1 MLLIRLSL
9 CEITVQ
15 YYSQSSLPYILVE
28 ESYSQSR
35 SLVDLDQHQDF
46 LINNAKKLGF
56 IEAMLN

>member
-15 YYSQSSLPYILVE
+15 YYSQSSLRYILVE

-46 LINNAKKLGF
+46 LSNNAKKLGF